1 MVAEKGVKRGAYKEA
16 DQHEKAYQ
24 VQKGVFMFG
33 KTASRKEGSS
43 RSKHV
48 RKRRIAEEGR
58 EGGGASG
65 QRHAATRYQWCRF
78 SVSVN

>member
-33 KTASRKEGSS
+33 KTASRKEGSN
-43 RSKHV
+43 RAKHV
-48 RKRRIAEEGR
+48 REKKLRGGR
-58 EGGGASG
+58 EGGREGGWAEG
-65 QRHAATRYQWCRF
+65 QRHAATRLADA
-78 SVSVN
+78 VVLG